1 MHKPL
6 HAGHAAS
13 DTSGILNLNRNNS
26 CLALC
31 AGRDLCNICPSP
43 TKWTV
48 WKETK
53 HRGCKK
59 TSSTNPQIWY
69 CFVMWL
75 YAIFLL
81 KHIQPPLPMPTTF
94 CDVPGP
100 KRQKSAKALPQ
111 HLERWNWRD
120 IKYTAGSQHEING
133 FRHSGDEQSSIDSHS
148 WKTTTKTTNNTQKK
162 PIHKWGKHTHT
173 YVMFVYFCGVLE
185 RKLPSRVLWH
195 PYGAIS
201 QILRILRYSSY
212 LLFARCVMAVYLQ
225 FWYPATCWE

>member
-59 TSSTNPQIWY
+59 ASSTNPQIWY

-75 YAIFLL
+75 YAILLL
-81 KHIQPPLPMPTTF
+81 KHIQPPLPMPTTWLW
-94 CDVPGP
+94 CSRPEA
-100 KRQKSAKALPQ
+100 AKICQGIADK

-120 IKYTAGSQHEING
+120 IKYTAGSC
-133 FRHSGDEQSSIDSHS
+133 STKSTASSTQVTNKVRSIPIPDS
-148 WKTTTKTTNNTQKK
+148 TTTKTTNNTQKSS
-162 PIHKWGKHTHT
+162 PIHKWGKHTGKAT
-173 YVMFVYFCGVLE
+173 KGKVQDIGEVNKVMPLP
-185 RKLPSRVLWH
+185 LPSSV
-195 PYGAIS
+195 G
-201 QILRILRYSSY
+201 
-212 LLFARCVMAVYLQ
+212 
-225 FWYPATCWE
+225 